1 MLLIKKYSNRRLY
14 DTSASE
20 YITLDQ
26 LAERI
31 RGGAT
36 VRVVHAK
43 TGEDLTQ
50 PTLTQI
56 ILDSRGAARLLP
68 VPLLMQLIRLG
79 DDALA
84 EFFGTYVAWALD
96 GYLRLRRGAGM
107 MASLNPFASQMMFPM
122 SFADAM
128 WGRMRGEGGEGGGAP
143 RGPAQDTGEGA
154 SDPAPRSDP
163 VVDEVAELRR
173 ELEALRDEVA
183 RGRRTRK

>member
-1 MLLIKKYSNRRLY
+1 MVLLIKKYSNRRLY

-20 YITLDQ
+20 YITLEQ

-122 SFADAM
+122 SFADAV
-128 WGRMRGEGGEGGGAP
+128 WGRSHGAGAGAP
-143 RGPAQDTGEGA
+143 QGPAQDVGEGA
-154 SDPAPRSDP
+154 RESKAPADQVAS
-163 VVDEVAELRR
+163 EVAEIRR
-173 ELEALRDEVA
+173 ELEELRDELG
-183 RGRRTRK
+183 RGRRKRK